1 MSQFYSS
8 KYFIPIHNLG
18 GSMVFFKIIN
28 HGNGLKRLF
37 IGGVHGK
44 EGITTIKALK
54 SISEEDVQEGSLVI
68 YNCDESKYIS
78 TLNPLYYESETGL
91 EVLDL
96 IGHYKPDMY
105 IELHCYKSEN
115 FQTLTDINRKKKLGV
130 PPLIELEKGVL
141 IGSVSPL
148 IRTKIFD
155 KDNICITL
163 EIPCSPSDESLEVYK
178 DFLKVLAGAKS
189 RSDLEKK
196 AAMIYPDQVETS
208 QKYAWEIFGDYPPF

>member
-1 MSQFYSS
+1 MG
-8 KYFIPIHNLG
+8 L
-18 GSMVFFKIIN
+18 FKIIN
-28 HGNGLKRLF
+28 KGDGLKRLF

-44 EGITTIKALK
+44 EGLTTIKALE
-54 SISEEDVQEGSLVI
+54 SISDDDVQDGCLVV

-96 IGHYKPDMY
+96 ISYYKPDMY

-115 FQTLTDINRKKKLGV
+115 FQTLTDLSRKKKLGV

-155 KDNICITL
+155 KENICITL
-163 EIPCSPSDESLEVYK
+163 EIPCQPSDESLEVYK

-189 RSDLEKK
+189 RADLENK
-196 AAMIYPDQVETS
+196 ASKIYPEQVETS
-208 QKYAWEIFGDYPPF
+208 QRYAWEIFGDYPPF